1 MAPCEINLIWLYTKL
16 FLCCI
21 IIIGENMLGKIIAIN
36 ESIVSVKL
44 DINVYDYDGLIGKN
58 VVFKDTDTF
67 NIGEVIAIGNGI
79 MQVVLVGEIKNN
91 KFLFGDITKPAF
103 KASCHLIDDNILN
116 IILNSDATNTITLGK
131 SYIYPKY
138 DIKLDVGN
146 FFSNHFAILGNSGSG
161 KSYSVA
167 KILQSIFYQC
177 KTLPFYSNIF
187 LFDAYGEY
195 QRAFS
200 RISEVNPNINY
211 KVYTTDLNSTEFE
224 ILCFPFWLLGVD
236 DLALLMNVNS
246 KEQIPIVEK
255 ALKLVSYFARNEEE
269 VINQKNDIIARCLLD
284 VLFSGKS
291 PSMLRNKIVS
301 ILTKFNT
308 SHLNL
313 EIKLEKGGWTRSIR
327 QCLFVEQGG
336 EFADVELVI
345 EYLESLCLNNFEL
358 SLPNGEY
365 MYTMKDFSNALEF
378 ALLSEGAL
386 NNDATFEL
394 ANSLKVR
401 FNSLMNSDYARY
413 FDYNGYINREGFIN
427 LLLTCNNS
435 RKAQIVNFNINYVDD
450 RFAKNI
456 VKIYSKLLFD
466 YTVSLNQRTSMPF
479 HIVLEEAHRYVQ
491 NDSDV
496 NILGYNIFER
506 ITKEGRKYGLLLG
519 IVSQRPSELS
529 ETTISQCSN
538 FLVFKMFHPKDLQ
551 FIKDI
556 ISSADITVTN
566 KIKTLHPG
574 TCIMFGT
581 AFKMPTIAILDK
593 PNPEPLSQS
602 CDINKTWYL
611 NNN

>member
-1 MAPCEINLIWLYTKL
+1 
-16 FLCCI
+16 
-21 IIIGENMLGKIIAIN
+21 MLGKIIAIN
-36 ESIVSVKL
+36 ENVVSVK
-44 DINVYDYDGLIGKN
+44 IEVNVYDFDGLIGKN
-58 VVFKDTDTF
+58 VTFKDENITS
-67 NIGEVIAIGNGI
+67 IGEVTAIGNGI
-79 MQVVLVGEIKNN
+79 MQAILVGEIKDG
-91 KFLFGDITKPAF
+91 KFLYGDISKPSF
-103 KASCHLIDDNILN
+103 KAICYLIDNATLDIV
-116 IILNSDATNTITLGK
+116 LNSDATNTIKLGK
-131 SYIYPKY
+131 SYIYPDY

-167 KILQSIFYQC
+167 KILQGIFYQC

-200 RISEVNPNINY
+200 RIHEVNENINY

-224 ILCFPFWLLGVD
+224 ILTYPFWFLGVD
-236 DLALLMNVNS
+236 DLCLLMGVTS
-246 KEQIPIVEK
+246 REQIPIVEK
-255 ALKLVSYFARNEEE
+255 ALKLVSYFSREENE

-284 VLFSGKS
+284 VLFSGKA
-291 PSMLRNKIVS
+291 PSMIRNKVVS
-301 ILTKFNT
+301 ILTKFST
-308 SHLNL
+308 SNLNL
-313 EIKLEKGGWTRSIR
+313 EVKLEKGGWARTIR

-345 EYLESLCLNNFEL
+345 EYLESLCLDNFEL
-358 SLPNGEY
+358 SLPNGEF
-365 MYTMKDFSNALEF
+365 MYSMKDFSTALEF
-378 ALLSEGAL
+378 ALISEGAL
-386 NNDATFEL
+386 NSDTAFEL
-394 ANSLKVR
+394 GNALKVR
-401 FNSLMNSDYARY
+401 FNNLMNSDYSRY
-413 FDYNGYINREGFIN
+413 FDYNGYINREGYIN
-427 LLLTCNNS
+427 LLLTCNNG

-450 RFAKNI
+450 RFAKNL

-466 YTVSLNQRTSMPF
+466 YIVSLNQRATMPF

-496 NILGYNIFER
+496 SILGYNIFER

-538 FLVFKMFHPKDLQ
+538 FLVFKMFHPRDLQ

-556 ISSADITVTN
+556 ISSADVTLTN

-581 AFKMPTIAILDK
+581 AFKLPTIAILDK

>member
-1 MAPCEINLIWLYTKL
+1 
-16 FLCCI
+16 
-21 IIIGENMLGKIIAIN
+21 MLGKIIAIN
-36 ESIVSVKL
+36 ENVVSVKL
-44 DINVYDYDGLIGKN
+44 EVNLYDFDGLIGKN
-58 VVFKDTDTF
+58 VTFKDENITS
-67 NIGEVIAIGNGI
+67 IGEVTAIGNGI
-79 MQVVLVGEIKNN
+79 MQAILVGEIKDG
-91 KFLFGDITKPAF
+91 KFLYGDISKPSF
-103 KASCHLIDDNILN
+103 KAVCYIIDNATLDVV
-116 IILNSDATNTITLGK
+116 LNSNATNTIKLGK
-131 SYIYPKY
+131 SYIYPDY

-167 KILQSIFYQC
+167 KILQGIFYQC

-200 RISEVNPNINY
+200 RIHEVNENINY

-224 ILCFPFWLLGVD
+224 ILTYPFWLLGVD
-236 DLALLMNVNS
+236 DLCLLMGVTS
-246 KEQIPIVEK
+246 REQIPIVEK
-255 ALKLVSYFARNEEE
+255 ALKLVSYFSRDENE

-284 VLFSGKS
+284 VLFSGKA
-291 PSMLRNKIVS
+291 PSMIRNKVVS
-301 ILTKFNT
+301 ILTKFST
-308 SHLNL
+308 SNLNL
-313 EIKLEKGGWTRSIR
+313 EVKLEKGGWARSIR

-345 EYLESLCLNNFEL
+345 EYLESLCLDNFEL
-358 SLPNGEY
+358 SLPNGEF
-365 MYTMKDFSNALEF
+365 MYSMKDFSTALEF
-378 ALLSEGAL
+378 ALISEGAL
-386 NNDATFEL
+386 NSDTAFEL
-394 ANSLKVR
+394 ANALKVR
-401 FNSLMNSDYARY
+401 FNNLMNSDYSRY
-413 FDYNGYINREGFIN
+413 FDYNGYVNREGYIN
-427 LLLTCNNS
+427 LLLTCNNG

-450 RFAKNI
+450 RFAKNL

-466 YTVSLNQRTSMPF
+466 YIVSLNQRATMPF

-496 NILGYNIFER
+496 GILGYNIFER

-538 FLVFKMFHPKDLQ
+538 FLVFKMFHPRDLQ

-556 ISSADITVTN
+556 ISSADVTLTN

-581 AFKMPTIAILDK
+581 AFKLPTIAILDK
-593 PNPEPLSQS
+593 PNPTPLSQN

>member
-1 MAPCEINLIWLYTKL
+1 
-16 FLCCI
+16 
-21 IIIGENMLGKIIAIN
+21 MLGKIIAIN

-44 DINVYDYDGLIGKN
+44 DVNIYDYDGLISKN
-58 VVFKDTDTF
+58 VVFKDTETI

-79 MQVVLVGEIKNN
+79 MEVTLVGEIKNN
-91 KFLFGDITKPAF
+91 KFIFGDISKPSF
-103 KASCHLIDDNILN
+103 KAVCYIIDDSTLN
-116 IILNSDATNTITLGK
+116 IILNNDAPNTIKLGK

-167 KILQSIFYQC
+167 KILQNIFYEC
-177 KTLPFYSNIF
+177 TTLPFYSNIF

-200 RISEVNPNINY
+200 RIHEVNDNINY
-211 KVYTTDLNSTEFE
+211 KVYTTDLNSTQFE
-224 ILCFPFWLLGVD
+224 ILSYPFWLLGVD
-236 DLALLMNVNS
+236 DLALLMNVTS
-246 KEQIPIVEK
+246 KEQLPIIEK
-255 ALKLVSYFARNEEE
+255 ALKLVSYFSREESE
-269 VINQKNDIIARCLLD
+269 VINQKNNIIAKCLLD

-291 PSMLRNKIVS
+291 PSLIRNKIVS

-308 SHLNL
+308 SNINL
-313 EIKLEKGGWTRSIR
+313 EVKLEKGGWTRTIR

-345 EYLESLCLNNFEL
+345 EYLESLCLNDFEL

-365 MYTMKDFSNALEF
+365 MYTMKDFSNALDF
-378 ALLSEGAL
+378 ALISEGTL
-386 NNDATFEL
+386 NSDTVFEL
-394 ANSLKVR
+394 ANILKVR
-401 FNSLMNSDYARY
+401 FNNLMNSDYARY
-413 FDYNGYINREGFIN
+413 FDYNGYVNREGYIN
-427 LLLTCNNS
+427 LLLTCPNG

-456 VKIYSKLLFD
+456 VKIYSKMLFD
-466 YTVSLNQRTSMPF
+466 YIVSLNQRASMPF

-491 NDSDV
+491 NDSDGE
-496 NILGYNIFER
+496 ILGYNIFER

-611 NNN
+611 NNNN

>member
-1 MAPCEINLIWLYTKL
+1 
-16 FLCCI
+16 
-21 IIIGENMLGKIIAIN
+21 MLGKIIAIN
-36 ESIVSVKL
+36 ENVVSVKL
-44 DINVYDYDGLIGKN
+44 EVNVYDFDGLIGKN
-58 VVFKDTDTF
+58 VTFKDENITS
-67 NIGEVIAIGNGI
+67 IGEVTAIGNGI
-79 MQVVLVGEIKNN
+79 MQAILVGEIKDG
-91 KFLFGDITKPAF
+91 KFLYGDISKPSF
-103 KASCHLIDDNILN
+103 KAVCYIIDNATLDVV
-116 IILNSDATNTITLGK
+116 LNSDATNTIKLGK
-131 SYIYPKY
+131 SYIYPDY

-167 KILQSIFYQC
+167 KILQGIFYQC

-200 RISEVNPNINY
+200 RIHEVNENINY

-224 ILCFPFWLLGVD
+224 ILTYPFWLLGVD
-236 DLALLMNVNS
+236 DLCLLMGVTS

-255 ALKLVSYFARNEEE
+255 ALKLVSYFSRDENE

-284 VLFSGKS
+284 VLFSGKA
-291 PSMLRNKIVS
+291 PSMIRNKVVS
-301 ILTKFNT
+301 ILTKFST
-308 SHLNL
+308 SNLNL
-313 EIKLEKGGWTRSIR
+313 EVKLEKGGWARTIR

-345 EYLESLCLNNFEL
+345 EYLESLCLDNFEL

-365 MYTMKDFSNALEF
+365 MYSMKDFSTALEF
-378 ALLSEGAL
+378 ALISEGAL
-386 NNDATFEL
+386 NSDTAFEL
-394 ANSLKVR
+394 GNALKVR
-401 FNSLMNSDYARY
+401 FNNLMNSDYSRY
-413 FDYNGYINREGFIN
+413 FDYNGYINREGYIN
-427 LLLTCNNS
+427 LLLTCNNC

-450 RFAKNI
+450 RFSKNL

-466 YTVSLNQRTSMPF
+466 YIVSLNQRATMPF

-496 NILGYNIFER
+496 MILGYNIFER

-538 FLVFKMFHPKDLQ
+538 FLVFKMFHPRDLQ

-556 ISSADITVTN
+556 ISSADVTLTN

-581 AFKMPTIAILDK
+581 AFKLPTIAILDK

>member
-1 MAPCEINLIWLYTKL
+1 
-16 FLCCI
+16 
-21 IIIGENMLGKIIAIN
+21 MLGKIIAIN
-36 ESIVSVKL
+36 ENVVSVKL
-44 DINVYDYDGLIGKN
+44 EVNVYDFDGLIGKN
-58 VVFKDTDTF
+58 VTFKDENITS
-67 NIGEVIAIGNGI
+67 IGEVTAIGNGI
-79 MQVVLVGEIKNN
+79 MQAILVGEIKDG
-91 KFLFGDITKPAF
+91 KFLYGDISKPSF
-103 KASCHLIDDNILN
+103 KAICYLIDNATLDIV
-116 IILNSDATNTITLGK
+116 LNSDATNTIKLGK
-131 SYIYPKY
+131 SYIYPDY

-167 KILQSIFYQC
+167 KILQGIFYQC

-200 RISEVNPNINY
+200 RIHEVNENINY

-224 ILCFPFWLLGVD
+224 ILTYPFWLLGVD
-236 DLALLMNVNS
+236 DLCLLMGVTS
-246 KEQIPIVEK
+246 REQIPIVEK
-255 ALKLVSYFARNEEE
+255 ALKLVSYFSREENE

-284 VLFSGKS
+284 VLFSGKA
-291 PSMLRNKIVS
+291 PSMIRNKVVS
-301 ILTKFNT
+301 ILTKFST
-308 SHLNL
+308 SNLNL
-313 EIKLEKGGWTRSIR
+313 EVKLEKGGWARTIR

-345 EYLESLCLNNFEL
+345 EYLESLCLDNFEL
-358 SLPNGEY
+358 SLPNGEF
-365 MYTMKDFSNALEF
+365 MYSMKDFSTALEF
-378 ALLSEGAL
+378 ALISEGAL
-386 NNDATFEL
+386 NSDTAFEL
-394 ANSLKVR
+394 GNALKVR
-401 FNSLMNSDYARY
+401 FNNLMNSDYSRY
-413 FDYNGYINREGFIN
+413 FDYNREGYIN
-427 LLLTCNNS
+427 LLLTCNNG

-450 RFAKNI
+450 RFAKNL

-466 YTVSLNQRTSMPF
+466 YIVSLNQRATMPF

-496 NILGYNIFER
+496 SILGYNIFER

-538 FLVFKMFHPKDLQ
+538 FLVFKMFHPRDLQ

-556 ISSADITVTN
+556 ISSADVTLTN

-581 AFKMPTIAILDK
+581 AFKLPTIAILDK

-602 CDINKTWYL
+602 CDINKTWYIH
-611 NNN
+611 N

>member
-1 MAPCEINLIWLYTKL
+1 
-16 FLCCI
+16 
-21 IIIGENMLGKIIAIN
+21 MLGKIIAIN
-36 ESIVSVKL
+36 ENIVSVKL
-44 DINVYDYDGLIGKN
+44 EVNVYDYDGLIGKN
-58 VVFKDTDTF
+58 VTF
-67 NIGEVIAIGNGI
+67 RDENITSIGEVTAIGNGI
-79 MQVVLVGEIKNN
+79 MQAILVGEIRDN
-91 KFLFGDITKPAF
+91 KFLYGDISKPSF
-103 KASCHLIDDNILN
+103 KAICYLIDNATLN
-116 IILNSDATNTITLGK
+116 IVLNSDASNTIKLGK
-131 SYIYPKY
+131 SYIYPDY

-167 KILQSIFYQC
+167 KILQSVFYQC
-177 KTLPFYSNIF
+177 KSLPFYSNIF

-200 RISEVNPNINY
+200 RIHEVNENINY

-224 ILCFPFWLLGVD
+224 ILTYPFWLLGVD
-236 DLALLMNVNS
+236 DLCLLMGVTS

-255 ALKLVSYFARNEEE
+255 ALKLVSYFSRKEDE

-284 VLFSGKS
+284 VLFSGKA
-291 PSMLRNKIVS
+291 PSMIRNKVVS

-308 SHLNL
+308 ANLNL
-313 EIKLEKGGWTRSIR
+313 EVKLEKGGWSRTIR

-345 EYLESLCLNNFEL
+345 EYLESLCLDNFEL

-365 MYTMKDFSNALEF
+365 MYSMKDFSIALEF
-378 ALLSEGAL
+378 ALISEGAL
-386 NNDATFEL
+386 NSDATFEL
-394 ANSLKVR
+394 ANALKVR
-401 FNSLMNSDYARY
+401 FNNLMNSDYSRY
-413 FDYNGYINREGFIN
+413 FDYNGYVNREGYIN
-427 LLLTCNNS
+427 LLLTCNNG

-450 RFAKNI
+450 RFAKNL

-466 YTVSLNQRTSMPF
+466 YIVSLNQRASMPF

-496 NILGYNIFER
+496 EILGYNIFER

-556 ISSADITVTN
+556 ISSADVTVTN

-581 AFKMPTIAILDK
+581 AFKLPTIAILDK

-602 CDINKTWYL
+602 CDINKTWYIH
-611 NNN
+611 NN

>member
-1 MAPCEINLIWLYTKL
+1 
-16 FLCCI
+16 
-21 IIIGENMLGKIIAIN
+21 MLGKIIGITD
-36 ESIVSVKL
+36 SIVSVHL
-44 DINVYDYDGLIGKN
+44 DINIYDYDNLISKN
-58 VVFKDTDTF
+58 VVFRDN
-67 NIGEVIAIGNGI
+67 NIISVGEVISIDNGI
-79 MQVVLVGEIKNN
+79 MNAALVGEIKDNN
-91 KFLFGDITKPAF
+91 FLYGDISKPSF
-103 KASCHLIDDNILN
+103 KAGCYLIDDSILN
-116 IILNSDATNTITLGK
+116 IILNSDAENTITLGK
-131 SYIYPKY
+131 SYVYPNY
-138 DIKLDVGN
+138 DIKLDIGN

-167 KILQSIFYQC
+167 KILQSVFYQC
-177 KTLPFYSNIF
+177 RSLPFYSNIF

-200 RISEVNPNINY
+200 RIHEVNENINY

-224 ILCFPFWLLGVD
+224 IISYPFWLLGVD
-236 DLALLMNVNS
+236 DLCLLMNVTS
-246 KEQIPIVEK
+246 KEQIPTVEK
-255 ALKLVSYFARNEEE
+255 ALKLVSYFSRREEE
-269 VINQKNDIIARCLLD
+269 VISQKNDIIARCLLD
-284 VLFSGKS
+284 VLFSGKA
-291 PSMLRNKIVS
+291 PSLIRNKFVS

-308 SHLNL
+308 SNLNL
-313 EIKLEKGGWTRSIR
+313 DIKLEKGGWTRTIR

-345 EYLESLCLNNFEL
+345 EYLESLCLDNFEL
-358 SLPNGEY
+358 SLPNGEF
-365 MYTMKDFSNALEF
+365 MYTMKDFSLALEF
-378 ALLSEGAL
+378 ALLSEGTMNSDKA
-386 NNDATFEL
+386 FEL
-394 ANSLKVR
+394 SNVLKVR
-401 FNSLMNSDYARY
+401 FNALMNSNYARY
-413 FDYNGYINREGFIN
+413 FDYNGYVNREGYIN
-427 LLLTCNNS
+427 LLLTCPNG

-450 RFAKNI
+450 RFAKTL

-466 YTVSLNQRTSMPF
+466 YIVSLNQRASMPF

-491 NDSDV
+491 NDSDID
-496 NILGYNIFER
+496 ILGYNIFER

-574 TCIMFGT
+574 SCIMFGT
-581 AFKMPTIAILDK
+581 AFKLPTIAILDK

-602 CDINKTWYL
+602 CDINKTWYIH
-611 NNN
+611 NN

>member
-1 MAPCEINLIWLYTKL
+1 
-16 FLCCI
+16 
-21 IIIGENMLGKIIAIN
+21 MLGKIIAIN
-36 ESIVSVKL
+36 ENVVSVKL
-44 DINVYDYDGLIGKN
+44 EVNVYDFDGLIGKN
-58 VVFKDTDTF
+58 VTFKDENITS
-67 NIGEVIAIGNGI
+67 IGEVTAIGNGI
-79 MQVVLVGEIKNN
+79 MQAILVGEIKDG
-91 KFLFGDITKPAF
+91 KFLYGDISKPSF
-103 KASCHLIDDNILN
+103 KAICYLIDNATLDIV
-116 IILNSDATNTITLGK
+116 LNSDATNTIKLGK
-131 SYIYPKY
+131 SYIYPDY

-167 KILQSIFYQC
+167 KILQGIFYQC

-200 RISEVNPNINY
+200 RIHEVNENINY

-224 ILCFPFWLLGVD
+224 ILTYPFWLLGVD
-236 DLALLMNVNS
+236 DLCLLMGVTS
-246 KEQIPIVEK
+246 REQIPIVEK
-255 ALKLVSYFARNEEE
+255 ALKLVSYFSRDENE

-284 VLFSGKS
+284 VLFSGKA
-291 PSMLRNKIVS
+291 PSMIRNKVVS
-301 ILTKFNT
+301 ILTKFST
-308 SHLNL
+308 SNLNL
-313 EIKLEKGGWTRSIR
+313 EVKLEKGGWARTIR

-345 EYLESLCLNNFEL
+345 EYLESLCLDNFEL
-358 SLPNGEY
+358 SLPNGEF
-365 MYTMKDFSNALEF
+365 MYSMKDFSTALEF
-378 ALLSEGAL
+378 ALISEGAL
-386 NNDATFEL
+386 NSDTAFEL
-394 ANSLKVR
+394 GNALKVR
-401 FNSLMNSDYARY
+401 FNNLMNSDYSRY
-413 FDYNGYINREGFIN
+413 FDYNGYINREGYIN
-427 LLLTCNNS
+427 LLLTCNNG

-450 RFAKNI
+450 RFAKNL

-466 YTVSLNQRTSMPF
+466 YIVSLNQRATMPF

-496 NILGYNIFER
+496 MILGYNIFER

-538 FLVFKMFHPKDLQ
+538 FLVFKMFHPRDLQ

-556 ISSADITVTN
+556 ISSADVTLTN

-581 AFKMPTIAILDK
+581 AFKLPTIAILDK

>member
-1 MAPCEINLIWLYTKL
+1 
-16 FLCCI
+16 
-21 IIIGENMLGKIIAIN
+21 MLGKIIAIN
-36 ESIVSVKL
+36 ENIVSVKL
-44 DINVYDYDGLIGKN
+44 DVNVYDFDGLIGKN
-58 VVFKDTDTF
+58 ITFKDENITS
-67 NIGEVIAIGNGI
+67 IGEVTAIGNGLLQAI
-79 MQVVLVGEIKNN
+79 LVGEIKDGR
-91 KFLFGDITKPAF
+91 FLYGDISKPSF
-103 KASCHLIDDNILN
+103 KAICYLIDNATLDIV
-116 IILNSDATNTITLGK
+116 LNSDANNTIKLGK
-131 SYIYPKY
+131 SYIYPMY
-138 DIKLDVGN
+138 DIKLDIGN

-167 KILQSIFYQC
+167 KILQGIFYQC

-200 RISEVNPNINY
+200 RIHEVNENINY

-224 ILCFPFWLLGVD
+224 LLTYPFWLLGVD
-236 DLALLMNVNS
+236 DLCLLMGVTS

-255 ALKLVSYFARNEEE
+255 ALKLVSYFSRNEDE

-284 VLFSGKS
+284 VLFSGKT
-291 PSMLRNKIVS
+291 PSMIRNKVVS

-308 SHLNL
+308 SQLNL
-313 EIKLEKGGWTRSIR
+313 EVRLEKGGWSRSIR

-345 EYLESLCLNNFEL
+345 EYLESLCLSNFEL
-358 SLPNGEY
+358 TLPNGEY
-365 MYTMKDFSNALEF
+365 MYSMKDFSTALEF
-378 ALLSEGAL
+378 ALISEGAL
-386 NNDATFEL
+386 NSDTTFEL
-394 ANSLKVR
+394 ANALKVR
-401 FNSLMNSDYARY
+401 FNNLMNSDYSRY
-413 FDYNGYINREGFIN
+413 FDYNGYVNREGYIN
-427 LLLTCNNS
+427 LLLTCNNG

-450 RFAKNI
+450 RFAKNL

-466 YTVSLNQRTSMPF
+466 YIVSLNQRATMPF

-496 NILGYNIFER
+496 DILGYNIFER

-556 ISSADITVTN
+556 ISSADVTLTN

-581 AFKMPTIAILDK
+581 AFKLPTIAILDK
-593 PNPEPLSQS
+593 PDPEPLSQS

>member
-1 MAPCEINLIWLYTKL
+1 
-16 FLCCI
+16 
-21 IIIGENMLGKIIAIN
+21 MLGKIIAIN
-36 ESIVSVKL
+36 ENVVSVK
-44 DINVYDYDGLIGKN
+44 IEVNVYDFDGLIGKN
-58 VVFKDTDTF
+58 VTFKDENITS
-67 NIGEVIAIGNGI
+67 IGEVTAIGNGI
-79 MQVVLVGEIKNN
+79 MQAILVGEIKDG
-91 KFLFGDITKPAF
+91 KFLYGDISKPSF
-103 KASCHLIDDNILN
+103 KATCNLIDNSVLD
-116 IILNSDATNTITLGK
+116 IILNNDGPNSIKLGK
-131 SYIYPKY
+131 SFIYPDY

-167 KILQSIFYQC
+167 KILQGIFYQC

-200 RISEVNPNINY
+200 RIHEVNENINY

-224 ILCFPFWLLGVD
+224 ILTYPFWLLGVD
-236 DLALLMNVNS
+236 DLCLLMGVTS

-255 ALKLVSYFARNEEE
+255 ALKLVSYFSREENE

-284 VLFSGKS
+284 VLFSGKA
-291 PSMLRNKIVS
+291 PSMIRNKVVS
-301 ILTKFNT
+301 ILTKFST
-308 SHLNL
+308 SNLNL
-313 EIKLEKGGWTRSIR
+313 EVKLEKGGWARTIR

-345 EYLESLCLNNFEL
+345 EYLESLCLDNFEL
-358 SLPNGEY
+358 SLPNGEF
-365 MYTMKDFSNALEF
+365 MYSMKDFSTALEF
-378 ALLSEGAL
+378 ALISEGAL
-386 NNDATFEL
+386 NSDTAFEL
-394 ANSLKVR
+394 GNALKVR
-401 FNSLMNSDYARY
+401 FNNLMNSDYSRY
-413 FDYNGYINREGFIN
+413 FDYNGYINREGYIN
-427 LLLTCNNS
+427 LLLTCNNG

-450 RFAKNI
+450 RFAKNL

-466 YTVSLNQRTSMPF
+466 YIVSLNQRATMPF

-496 NILGYNIFER
+496 SILGYNIFER

-538 FLVFKMFHPKDLQ
+538 FLVFKMFHPRDLQ

-556 ISSADITVTN
+556 ISSADITLTN

-581 AFKMPTIAILDK
+581 AFKLPTIAILDK

-602 CDINKTWYL
+602 CDINKTWYIH
-611 NNN
+611 N

>member
-1 MAPCEINLIWLYTKL
+1 
-16 FLCCI
+16 
-21 IIIGENMLGKIIAIN
+21 MLGKIIGITD
-36 ESIVSVKL
+36 SIVSVHL
-44 DINVYDYDGLIGKN
+44 DINIYDYDNLISKN
-58 VVFKDTDTF
+58 VVFRDN
-67 NIGEVIAIGNGI
+67 NIISVGEVIGIDNGI
-79 MQVVLVGEIKNN
+79 MNAALVGEIKDN
-91 KFLFGDITKPAF
+91 KFLYGDISKPSF
-103 KASCHLIDDNILN
+103 KSGCYLIDDSILN
-116 IILNSDATNTITLGK
+116 IILNSDAENTITLGK
-131 SYIYPKY
+131 SYVYPNY
-138 DIKLDVGN
+138 DIKLDIGN

-167 KILQSIFYQC
+167 KILQSVFYQC
-177 KTLPFYSNIF
+177 RSLPFYSNIF

-200 RISEVNPNINY
+200 RIHEVNENINY

-224 ILCFPFWLLGVD
+224 IISYPFWLLGVD
-236 DLALLMNVNS
+236 DLCLLMNVTS
-246 KEQIPIVEK
+246 KEQIPTVEK
-255 ALKLVSYFARNEEE
+255 ALKLVSYFSRREEE
-269 VINQKNDIIARCLLD
+269 VISQKNDIIARCLLD
-284 VLFSGKS
+284 VLFSGKA
-291 PSMLRNKIVS
+291 PSLIRNKFVS

-308 SHLNL
+308 SNLNL
-313 EIKLEKGGWTRSIR
+313 DIKLEKGGWTRTIR

-345 EYLESLCLNNFEL
+345 EYLESLCLDNFEL
-358 SLPNGEY
+358 SLPNGEF
-365 MYTMKDFSNALEF
+365 MYTMKDFSLALEF
-378 ALLSEGAL
+378 ALLSEGTMNSDKA
-386 NNDATFEL
+386 FEL
-394 ANSLKVR
+394 SNVLKVR
-401 FNSLMNSDYARY
+401 FNALMNSNYARY
-413 FDYNGYINREGFIN
+413 FDYNGYVNREGYIN
-427 LLLTCNNS
+427 LLLTCSNG

-450 RFAKNI
+450 RFAKTL

-466 YTVSLNQRTSMPF
+466 YIVSLNQRASMPF

-491 NDSDV
+491 NDSDID
-496 NILGYNIFER
+496 ILGYNIFER

-574 TCIMFGT
+574 SCIMFGT
-581 AFKMPTIAILDK
+581 AFKLPTIAILDK

-602 CDINKTWYL
+602 CDINKTWYIH
-611 NNN
+611 NN

>member
-1 MAPCEINLIWLYTKL
+1 
-16 FLCCI
+16 
-21 IIIGENMLGKIIAIN
+21 MLGKIIAIN
-36 ESIVSVKL
+36 ENIVSVKL
-44 DINVYDYDGLIGKN
+44 EVNVYDYDGLIGKN
-58 VVFKDTDTF
+58 VTF
-67 NIGEVIAIGNGI
+67 RDENITSIGEVTAIGNGI
-79 MQVVLVGEIKNN
+79 MQAILVGEIRDNR
-91 KFLFGDITKPAF
+91 FLYGDISKPSF
-103 KASCHLIDDNILN
+103 KAICYLIDNATLN
-116 IILNSDATNTITLGK
+116 IVLNSDASNTIKLGK
-131 SYIYPKY
+131 SYIYPDY

-167 KILQSIFYQC
+167 KILQSVFYQC
-177 KTLPFYSNIF
+177 KSLPFYSNIF

-200 RISEVNPNINY
+200 RIHEVNENINY

-224 ILCFPFWLLGVD
+224 ILTYPFWLLGVD
-236 DLALLMNVNS
+236 DLCLLMGVTS

-255 ALKLVSYFARNEEE
+255 ALKLVSYFSRKEDE

-284 VLFSGKS
+284 VLFSGKA
-291 PSMLRNKIVS
+291 PSMIRNKVVS

-308 SHLNL
+308 ANLNL
-313 EIKLEKGGWTRSIR
+313 EVKLEKGGWSRTIR

-345 EYLESLCLNNFEL
+345 EYLESLCLDNFEL

-365 MYTMKDFSNALEF
+365 MYSMKDFSIALEF
-378 ALLSEGAL
+378 ALISEGAL
-386 NNDATFEL
+386 NSDTTFEL
-394 ANSLKVR
+394 ANALKVR
-401 FNSLMNSDYARY
+401 FNNLMNSDYSRY
-413 FDYNGYINREGFIN
+413 FDYNGYVNREGYIN
-427 LLLTCNNS
+427 LLLTCNNG

-450 RFAKNI
+450 RFAKNL

-466 YTVSLNQRTSMPF
+466 YIVSLNQRASMPF

-496 NILGYNIFER
+496 EILGYNIFER

-556 ISSADITVTN
+556 ISSADVTVTN

-581 AFKMPTIAILDK
+581 AFKLPTIAILDK

-602 CDINKTWYL
+602 CDINKTWYIH
-611 NNN
+611 NN

>member
-1 MAPCEINLIWLYTKL
+1 
-16 FLCCI
+16 
-21 IIIGENMLGKIIAIN
+21 MLGKIIAIN
-36 ESIVSVKL
+36 ENVVSVKL
-44 DINVYDYDGLIGKN
+44 EVNVYDFDGLIGKN
-58 VVFKDTDTF
+58 VTFKDENITS
-67 NIGEVIAIGNGI
+67 IGEVTAIGNGI
-79 MQVVLVGEIKNN
+79 MQAILVGEIKDG
-91 KFLFGDITKPAF
+91 KFLYGDISKPSF
-103 KASCHLIDDNILN
+103 KAICYLIDNATLDIV
-116 IILNSDATNTITLGK
+116 LNSDATNTIKLGK
-131 SYIYPKY
+131 SYIYPDY

-167 KILQSIFYQC
+167 KILQGIFYQC

-200 RISEVNPNINY
+200 RIHEVNENINY

-224 ILCFPFWLLGVD
+224 ILTYPFWLLGVD
-236 DLALLMNVNS
+236 DLCLLMGVTS

-255 ALKLVSYFARNEEE
+255 ALKLVSYFSREENE

-284 VLFSGKS
+284 VLFSGKA
-291 PSMLRNKIVS
+291 PSMIRNKVVS
-301 ILTKFNT
+301 ILTKFST
-308 SHLNL
+308 SNLNL
-313 EIKLEKGGWTRSIR
+313 EVKLEKGGWARTIR

-345 EYLESLCLNNFEL
+345 EYLESLCLDNFEL
-358 SLPNGEY
+358 SLPNGEF
-365 MYTMKDFSNALEF
+365 MYTMKDFSLALEF
-378 ALLSEGAL
+378 ALLSEGTMNSDKA
-386 NNDATFEL
+386 FEL
-394 ANSLKVR
+394 SNVLKVR
-401 FNSLMNSDYARY
+401 FNALMNSNYARY
-413 FDYNGYINREGFIN
+413 FDYNGYVNREGYIN
-427 LLLTCNNS
+427 LLLTCPNG

-450 RFAKNI
+450 RFAKTL

-466 YTVSLNQRTSMPF
+466 YIVSLNQRASMPF

-491 NDSDV
+491 NDSDID
-496 NILGYNIFER
+496 ILGYNIFER

-574 TCIMFGT
+574 SCIMFGT
-581 AFKMPTIAILDK
+581 AFKLPTIAILDK

-602 CDINKTWYL
+602 CDINKTWYIH
-611 NNN
+611 NN

>member
-1 MAPCEINLIWLYTKL
+1 
-16 FLCCI
+16 
-21 IIIGENMLGKIIAIN
+21 MLGKIIAIN
-36 ESIVSVKL
+36 ENIVSVKL
-44 DINVYDYDGLIGKN
+44 EVNVYDYDGLIGKN
-58 VVFKDTDTF
+58 VTF
-67 NIGEVIAIGNGI
+67 RDENITSIGEVTAIGNGI
-79 MQVVLVGEIKNN
+79 MQAILVGEIKDG
-91 KFLFGDITKPAF
+91 KFLYGDISKPSF
-103 KASCHLIDDNILN
+103 KAICYLINNATLDIV
-116 IILNSDATNTITLGK
+116 LNSDASNTIKLGK
-131 SYIYPKY
+131 SYIYPDY

-167 KILQSIFYQC
+167 KILQSVFYQC
-177 KTLPFYSNIF
+177 KSLPFYSNIF

-200 RISEVNPNINY
+200 RIHEVNENINY

-224 ILCFPFWLLGVD
+224 ILTYPFWLLGVD
-236 DLALLMNVNS
+236 DLCLLMGVTS

-255 ALKLVSYFARNEEE
+255 ALKLVSYFSRKEDE

-284 VLFSGKS
+284 VLFSGKA
-291 PSMLRNKIVS
+291 PSMIRNKVVS

-308 SHLNL
+308 ANLNL
-313 EIKLEKGGWTRSIR
+313 EVKLEKGGWSRTIR

-345 EYLESLCLNNFEL
+345 EYLESLCLDNFEL

-365 MYTMKDFSNALEF
+365 MYSMKDFSIALEF
-378 ALLSEGAL
+378 ALISEGAL
-386 NNDATFEL
+386 NSDATFEL
-394 ANSLKVR
+394 ANALKVR
-401 FNSLMNSDYARY
+401 FNNLMNSDYSRY
-413 FDYNGYINREGFIN
+413 FDYNGYVNREGYIN
-427 LLLTCNNS
+427 LLLTCNNG

-450 RFAKNI
+450 RFAKNL

-466 YTVSLNQRTSMPF
+466 YIVSLNQRASMPF

-491 NDSDV
+491 NDGDV
-496 NILGYNIFER
+496 EILGYNIFER

-556 ISSADITVTN
+556 ISSADVTVTN

-581 AFKMPTIAILDK
+581 AFKLPTIAILDK

-602 CDINKTWYL
+602 CDINKTWYIH
-611 NNN
+611 NN

>member
-1 MAPCEINLIWLYTKL
+1 
-16 FLCCI
+16 
-21 IIIGENMLGKIIAIN
+21 MLGKIIAIN
-36 ESIVSVKL
+36 ENVVSVKL
-44 DINVYDYDGLIGKN
+44 EVNVYDFDGLIGKN
-58 VVFKDTDTF
+58 VTFKDENITS
-67 NIGEVIAIGNGI
+67 IGEVTAIGNGI
-79 MQVVLVGEIKNN
+79 MQAILVGEIKDG
-91 KFLFGDITKPAF
+91 KFLYGDISKPSF
-103 KASCHLIDDNILN
+103 KAICYLIDNATLDIV
-116 IILNSDATNTITLGK
+116 LNSDATNTIKLGK
-131 SYIYPKY
+131 SYIYPDY

-167 KILQSIFYQC
+167 KILQGIFYQC

-200 RISEVNPNINY
+200 RIHEVNENINY

-224 ILCFPFWLLGVD
+224 ILTYPFWLLGVD
-236 DLALLMNVNS
+236 DLCLLMSVTS
-246 KEQIPIVEK
+246 REQIPIVEK
-255 ALKLVSYFARNEEE
+255 ALKLVSYFSRDENE

-284 VLFSGKS
+284 VLFSGKA
-291 PSMLRNKIVS
+291 PSMIRNKVVS
-301 ILTKFNT
+301 ILTKFST
-308 SHLNL
+308 SNLNL
-313 EIKLEKGGWTRSIR
+313 EVKLEKGGWARTIR

-345 EYLESLCLNNFEL
+345 EYLESLCLDNFEL

-365 MYTMKDFSNALEF
+365 MYSMKDFSTALEF
-378 ALLSEGAL
+378 ALISEGAL
-386 NNDATFEL
+386 NSDTAFEL
-394 ANSLKVR
+394 GNALKVR
-401 FNSLMNSDYARY
+401 FNNLMNSDYSRY
-413 FDYNGYINREGFIN
+413 FDYNGYINREGYIN
-427 LLLTCNNS
+427 LLLTCNNG

-450 RFAKNI
+450 RFAKNL

-466 YTVSLNQRTSMPF
+466 YIVSLNQRATMPF

-496 NILGYNIFER
+496 MILGYNIFER

-538 FLVFKMFHPKDLQ
+538 FLVFKMFHPRDLQ

-556 ISSADITVTN
+556 ISSADVTLTN

-581 AFKMPTIAILDK
+581 AFKLPTIAILDK

>member
-1 MAPCEINLIWLYTKL
+1 
-16 FLCCI
+16 
-21 IIIGENMLGKIIAIN
+21 MLGKIIAIN
-36 ESIVSVKL
+36 ENVVSVKL
-44 DINVYDYDGLIGKN
+44 EVNVYDFDGLIGKN
-58 VVFKDTDTF
+58 VTFKDENITS
-67 NIGEVIAIGNGI
+67 IGEVTAIGNGI
-79 MQVVLVGEIKNN
+79 MQAILVGEIKDG
-91 KFLFGDITKPAF
+91 KFLYGDISKPSF
-103 KASCHLIDDNILN
+103 KAICYLIDNATLDIV
-116 IILNSDATNTITLGK
+116 LNSDATNTIKLGK
-131 SYIYPKY
+131 SYIYPDY

-167 KILQSIFYQC
+167 KILQGIFYQC

-200 RISEVNPNINY
+200 RIHEVNENINY

-224 ILCFPFWLLGVD
+224 ILTYPFWLLGVD
-236 DLALLMNVNS
+236 DLCLLMGVTS
-246 KEQIPIVEK
+246 REQIPIVEK
-255 ALKLVSYFARNEEE
+255 ALKLVSYFSRDENE

-284 VLFSGKS
+284 ILFSGKA
-291 PSMLRNKIVS
+291 PSMIRNKVVS
-301 ILTKFNT
+301 ILTKFST
-308 SHLNL
+308 SNLNL
-313 EIKLEKGGWTRSIR
+313 EVKLEKGGWARSIR

-345 EYLESLCLNNFEL
+345 EYLESLCLDNFEL
-358 SLPNGEY
+358 SLPNGEF
-365 MYTMKDFSNALEF
+365 MYSMKDFSTALEF
-378 ALLSEGAL
+378 ALISEGAL
-386 NNDATFEL
+386 NSDTAFEL
-394 ANSLKVR
+394 GNALKVR
-401 FNSLMNSDYARY
+401 FNNLMNSDYSRY
-413 FDYNGYINREGFIN
+413 FDYNGYINREGYIN
-427 LLLTCNNS
+427 LLLTCNNG

-450 RFAKNI
+450 RFAKNL

-466 YTVSLNQRTSMPF
+466 YIVSLNQRATMPF

-496 NILGYNIFER
+496 MILGYNIFER

-538 FLVFKMFHPKDLQ
+538 FLVFKMFHPRDLQ

-556 ISSADITVTN
+556 ISSADVTLTN

-581 AFKMPTIAILDK
+581 AFKLPTIAILDK

>member
-1 MAPCEINLIWLYTKL
+1 
-16 FLCCI
+16 
-21 IIIGENMLGKIIAIN
+21 MLGKIIAID

-44 DINVYDYDGLIGKN
+44 SVNIYSIGSLIGKH
-58 VVFKDTDTF
+58 VIFRDSDF
-67 NIGEVIAIGNGI
+67 DSIGEVISIDNGI
-79 MQVVLVGEIKNN
+79 MKSVLTGEIRNN
-91 KFLFGDITKPAF
+91 NFLFGDISKPSFNAACLLADA
-103 KASCHLIDDNILN
+103 KSLDIMLSS
-116 IILNSDATNTITLGK
+116 NSENSIVLGK
-131 SYIYPKY
+131 SYVYPNY
-138 DIKLDVGN
+138 SLRLDIGN
-146 FFSNHFAILGNSGSG
+146 FFANHFAILGNSGSG

-167 KILQSIFYQC
+167 KILQSVFYQC
-177 KTLPFYSNIF
+177 KRLPFYSNIF

-200 RISEVNPNINY
+200 RIHEVNENINY
-211 KVYTTDLNSTEFE
+211 KVYTTDLVNTEFE
-224 ILCFPFWLLGVD
+224 ILKYPFWLLGVD
-236 DLALLMNVNS
+236 DLCLLMGVTS
-246 KEQIPIVEK
+246 KEQIPIIEK
-255 ALKLVSYFARNEEE
+255 ALKLVSYFSKDEKE

-291 PSMLRNKIVS
+291 PSLIRNKFIS
-301 ILTKFNT
+301 ILAKFST
-308 SHLNL
+308 SNLNL
-313 EIKLEKGGWTRSIR
+313 EVKLEKGGWTRTIR
-327 QCLFVEQGG
+327 QCLFVEQSG

-358 SLPNGEY
+358 SLPNGEF
-365 MYTMKDFSNALEF
+365 MYTMNDFATALEF
-378 ALLSEGAL
+378 ALISEGVL
-386 NNDATFEL
+386 NSDTAFEL
-394 ANSLKVR
+394 GNALKVR
-401 FNSLMNSDYARY
+401 FNNLMNSNYSRY
-413 FDYNGYINREGFIN
+413 FDYNGYVNREGFIN
-427 LLLTCNNS
+427 ALLTCSNG
-435 RKAQIVNFNINYVDD
+435 RKVQIVNFNINYVDD
-450 RFAKNI
+450 RFAKTL

-466 YTVSLNQRTSMPF
+466 YITLIDQRASMPF

-491 NDSDV
+491 DDSDV
-496 NILGYNIFER
+496 DILGYNIFER
-506 ITKEGRKYGLLLG
+506 IAKEGRKYGLLLG

-602 CDINKTWYL
+602 CDINNTWYL
-611 NNN
+611 K

>member
-1 MAPCEINLIWLYTKL
+1 
-16 FLCCI
+16 
-21 IIIGENMLGKIIAIN
+21 MLGKIIGITD
-36 ESIVSVKL
+36 SIVSVHL
-44 DINVYDYDGLIGKN
+44 DINIYDYDNLISKN
-58 VVFKDTDTF
+58 VVFRDN
-67 NIGEVIAIGNGI
+67 NIISVGEVIGIDNGI
-79 MQVVLVGEIKNN
+79 MNAALVGEIKDN
-91 KFLFGDITKPAF
+91 KFLYGDISKPSF
-103 KASCHLIDDNILN
+103 KADCYLIDDSILN
-116 IILNSDATNTITLGK
+116 IILNSDAENTITLGK
-131 SYIYPKY
+131 SYVYPNY
-138 DIKLDVGN
+138 DIKLDIGN

-167 KILQSIFYQC
+167 KILQSVFYQC
-177 KTLPFYSNIF
+177 RSLPFYSNIF

-200 RISEVNPNINY
+200 RIHEVNENINY

-224 ILCFPFWLLGVD
+224 IISYPFWLLGVD
-236 DLALLMNVNS
+236 DLCLLMNVTS
-246 KEQIPIVEK
+246 KEQIPTVEK
-255 ALKLVSYFARNEEE
+255 ALKLVSYFSRREEE
-269 VINQKNDIIARCLLD
+269 VISQKNDIIARCLLD
-284 VLFSGKS
+284 VLFSGKA
-291 PSMLRNKIVS
+291 PSLIRNKFVS

-308 SHLNL
+308 SNLNL
-313 EIKLEKGGWTRSIR
+313 DIKLEKGGWTRTIR

-345 EYLESLCLNNFEL
+345 EYLESLCLDNFEL
-358 SLPNGEY
+358 SLPNGEF
-365 MYTMKDFSNALEF
+365 MYTMKDFSLALEF
-378 ALLSEGAL
+378 ALLSEGTMNSDKA
-386 NNDATFEL
+386 FEL
-394 ANSLKVR
+394 SNVLKVR
-401 FNSLMNSDYARY
+401 FNALMNSNYARY
-413 FDYNGYINREGFIN
+413 FDYNGYVNREGYIN
-427 LLLTCNNS
+427 LLLTCPNG

-450 RFAKNI
+450 RFAKTL

-466 YTVSLNQRTSMPF
+466 YIVSLNQRSSMPF

-496 NILGYNIFER
+496 DILGYNIFER

-574 TCIMFGT
+574 SCIMFGT
-581 AFKMPTIAILDK
+581 AFKLPTIAILDK

-602 CDINKTWYL
+602 CDINKTWYIH
-611 NNN
+611 NN

>member
-1 MAPCEINLIWLYTKL
+1 
-16 FLCCI
+16 
-21 IIIGENMLGKIIAIN
+21 MLGKIIAIN
-36 ESIVSVKL
+36 ENVVSVKL
-44 DINVYDYDGLIGKN
+44 EVNVYDFDGLIGKN
-58 VVFKDTDTF
+58 VTFKDENITS
-67 NIGEVIAIGNGI
+67 IGEVTAIGNGI
-79 MQVVLVGEIKNN
+79 MQAILVGEIKDG
-91 KFLFGDITKPAF
+91 KFLYGDISKPSF
-103 KASCHLIDDNILN
+103 KAICYLIDNVTLDIV
-116 IILNSDATNTITLGK
+116 LNSDATNTIKLGK
-131 SYIYPKY
+131 SYIYPDY

-167 KILQSIFYQC
+167 KILQGIFYQC

-200 RISEVNPNINY
+200 RIHEVNENINY

-224 ILCFPFWLLGVD
+224 ILTYPFWLLGVD
-236 DLALLMNVNS
+236 DLCLLMGVTS

-255 ALKLVSYFARNEEE
+255 ALKLVSYFSREENE

-284 VLFSGKS
+284 VLFSGKA
-291 PSMLRNKIVS
+291 PSMIRNKVVS
-301 ILTKFNT
+301 ILTKFST
-308 SHLNL
+308 SNLNL
-313 EIKLEKGGWTRSIR
+313 EVKLEKGGWARTIR

-345 EYLESLCLNNFEL
+345 EYLESLCLDNFEL
-358 SLPNGEY
+358 SLPNGEF
-365 MYTMKDFSNALEF
+365 MYSMKDFSTALEF
-378 ALLSEGAL
+378 ALISEGAL
-386 NNDATFEL
+386 NSDTAFEL
-394 ANSLKVR
+394 GNALKVR
-401 FNSLMNSDYARY
+401 FNNLMNSDYSRY
-413 FDYNGYINREGFIN
+413 FDYNGYINREGYIN
-427 LLLTCNNS
+427 LLLTCNNG

-450 RFAKNI
+450 RFAKNL

-466 YTVSLNQRTSMPF
+466 YIVSLNQRATMPF

-496 NILGYNIFER
+496 SILGYNIFER

-538 FLVFKMFHPKDLQ
+538 FLVFKMFHPRDLQ

-556 ISSADITVTN
+556 ISSADVTLTN

-581 AFKMPTIAILDK
+581 AFKLPTIAILDK

>member
-1 MAPCEINLIWLYTKL
+1 
-16 FLCCI
+16 
-21 IIIGENMLGKIIAIN
+21 MLGKIIAIN
-36 ESIVSVKL
+36 ENVVSVKL
-44 DINVYDYDGLIGKN
+44 EVNVYDFDGLIGKN
-58 VVFKDTDTF
+58 VTFKDENITS
-67 NIGEVIAIGNGI
+67 IGEVTAIGNGI
-79 MQVVLVGEIKNN
+79 MQAILVGEIKDG
-91 KFLFGDITKPAF
+91 KFLYGDISKPSF
-103 KASCHLIDDNILN
+103 KAICYLIDNATLDIV
-116 IILNSDATNTITLGK
+116 LNSDATNTIKLGK
-131 SYIYPKY
+131 SYIYPDY

-167 KILQSIFYQC
+167 KILQGIFYQC

-200 RISEVNPNINY
+200 RIHEVNENINY

-224 ILCFPFWLLGVD
+224 ILTYPFWLLGVD
-236 DLALLMNVNS
+236 DLCLLMGVTS
-246 KEQIPIVEK
+246 REQIPIVEK
-255 ALKLVSYFARNEEE
+255 ALKLVSYFSREENE

-284 VLFSGKS
+284 VLFSGKA
-291 PSMLRNKIVS
+291 PSMIRNKVVS
-301 ILTKFNT
+301 ILTKFST
-308 SHLNL
+308 SNLNL
-313 EIKLEKGGWTRSIR
+313 EVKLEKGGWARTIR

-345 EYLESLCLNNFEL
+345 EYLESLCLDNFEL
-358 SLPNGEY
+358 SLPNGEF
-365 MYTMKDFSNALEF
+365 MYSMKDFSTALEF
-378 ALLSEGAL
+378 ALISEGAL
-386 NNDATFEL
+386 NSDTAFEL
-394 ANSLKVR
+394 GNALKVR
-401 FNSLMNSDYARY
+401 FNNLMNSDYSRY
-413 FDYNGYINREGFIN
+413 FDYNREGYIN
-427 LLLTCNNS
+427 LLLTCNNG

-450 RFAKNI
+450 RFAKNL

-466 YTVSLNQRTSMPF
+466 YIVSLNQRATMPF

-496 NILGYNIFER
+496 SILGYNIFER

-538 FLVFKMFHPKDLQ
+538 FLVFKMFHPRDLQ

-556 ISSADITVTN
+556 ISSADVTLTN

-581 AFKMPTIAILDK
+581 AFKLPTIAILDK

>member
-1 MAPCEINLIWLYTKL
+1 
-16 FLCCI
+16 
-21 IIIGENMLGKIIAIN
+21 MLGKIVAIN

-44 DINVYDYDGLIGKN
+44 DVNIYNIDGLIGKN
-58 VVFKDTDTF
+58 IIFKDTEFT
-67 NIGEVIAIGNGI
+67 NIAEVIAIGNGI
-79 MQVVLVGEIKNN
+79 MQAILVGEIRGNR
-91 KFLFGDITKPAF
+91 FLFGDISKPSF
-103 KASCHLIDDNILN
+103 KAECYMIDKPTLD
-116 IILNSDATNTITLGK
+116 IILNNDTPNNIKIGK
-131 SYIYPKY
+131 SYIYPEY
-138 DIKLDVGN
+138 DIRLDVSN

-177 KTLPFYSNIF
+177 TKLPFYSNIF

-200 RISEVNPNINY
+200 RIHEVNENINY

-224 ILCFPFWLLGVD
+224 ILRLPFWLLNVD
-236 DLALLMNVNS
+236 DLCLLLNVTS
-246 KEQIPIVEK
+246 REQIPVIEK
-255 ALKLVSYFARNEEE
+255 ALKLVFCFSKEEKE

-284 VLFSGKS
+284 IIFSGKS
-291 PSMLRNKIVS
+291 PSLIRNKLVS
-301 ILTKFNT
+301 ILTKFTTANL
-308 SHLNL
+308 HL
-313 EIKLEKGGWTRSIR
+313 EVQLEKGGWTRTIR
-327 QCLFVEQGG
+327 QCLFIEKGG
-336 EFADVELVI
+336 NFADIELVI
-345 EYLESLCLNNFEL
+345 EYLESLCIENFEL

-365 MYTMKDFSNALEF
+365 PYSMKDFSKALDF
-378 ALLSEGAL
+378 ALLSEGTL
-386 NNDATFEL
+386 NSDMAFEL
-394 ANSLKVR
+394 ANVLKVR
-401 FNSLMNSDYARY
+401 FNNLMNSDYARY
-413 FDYNGYINREGFIN
+413 FDYNGYVNRAGYINQ
-427 LLLTCNNS
+427 LLTTGNG

-450 RFAKNI
+450 RFAKNL

-466 YTVSLNQRTSMPF
+466 QLVSLNQRASMPF

-491 NDSDV
+491 NDTDV
-496 NILGYNIFER
+496 DILGYNIFER

-574 TCIMFGT
+574 TCTMFGT

-593 PNPEPLSQS
+593 PNPEPLSQN
-602 CDINKTWYL
+602 CDINNTWYL
-611 NNN
+611 K